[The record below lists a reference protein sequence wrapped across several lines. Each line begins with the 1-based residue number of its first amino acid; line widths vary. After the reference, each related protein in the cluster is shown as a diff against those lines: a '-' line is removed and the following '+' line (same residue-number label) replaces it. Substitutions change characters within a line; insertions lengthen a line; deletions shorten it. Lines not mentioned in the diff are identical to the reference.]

1 MSKSKSGLS
10 VTMINSIIGIAIMFI
25 IRMFPPVAPITE
37 TGMEV
42 LGIFIGTLYLWTT
55 VDPTWASIFSI
66 FMIGFS
72 SYSNMGGV
80 IKEAFGNPTVV
91 QMLFMMVFSGALV
104 REKITPYI
112 GRWFLTRKVS
122 EGKPWLL
129 TFVISLGCLLM
140 AVFLGGPFAP
150 IFLFWPVMYD
160 IFQQLGYTNKETYPK
175 LAVIMVVF
183 GSMLGFPVP
192 PYAGNPLALLTN
204 YRTISNNTVEL
215 NDGMYFA
222 STLIMGIVF
231 LAITI
236 IFLKYVIHPDVSK
249 LKSLKIDDLKKNPLP
264 PMSIHQKILA
274 IAYVVYV
281 LCMLI
286 PSWFPTLPGMAFLK
300 ANSTGMAATFV
311 AVLAA
316 IQIAGKP
323 VIDIQ
328 GTMKTNVAWSSFFL
342 CTSAILIGSVL
353 TAENT
358 GITPFLNQLLSP
370 LFTGM
375 STVTFIIFLMV
386 VLCVLTNV
394 CNSLVIG
401 MILQPVILSYC
412 TTTGINA
419 APIVSL
425 SIFFVLSCAMET
437 PAASP
442 FAAMLFGNKEWLEA
456 KDIYKY
462 CGMIILLEFALVLV
476 IGIPMMNLFMG

>member
-1 MSKSKSGLS
+1 MSKSKGGISA
-10 VTMINSIIGIAIMFI
+10 TMINSIIGIAIMFI

-222 STLIMGIVF
+222 STLIMGVVF

-264 PMSIHQKILA
+264 QMSIHQKILA

-323 VIDIQ
+323 VVDIQ

>member
-204 YRTISNNTVEL
+204 YRTISNNAVEL

-236 IFLKYVIHPDVSK
+236 LFLKYVI
-249 LKSLKIDDLKKNPLP
+249 
-264 PMSIHQKILA
+264 
-274 IAYVVYV
+274 
-281 LCMLI
+281 
-286 PSWFPTLPGMAFLK
+286 
-300 ANSTGMAATFV
+300 
-311 AVLAA
+311 
-316 IQIAGKP
+316 
-323 VIDIQ
+323 
-328 GTMKTNVAWSSFFL
+328 
-342 CTSAILIGSVL
+342 
-353 TAENT
+353 
-358 GITPFLNQLLSP
+358 
-370 LFTGM
+370 
-375 STVTFIIFLMV
+375 
-386 VLCVLTNV
+386 
-394 CNSLVIG
+394 
-401 MILQPVILSYC
+401 
-412 TTTGINA
+412 
-419 APIVSL
+419 
-425 SIFFVLSCAMET
+425 
-437 PAASP
+437 
-442 FAAMLFGNKEWLEA
+442 LEH
-456 KDIYKY
+456 
-462 CGMIILLEFALVLV
+462 V
-476 IGIPMMNLFMG
+476 